1 MKYCV
6 WSVGHLIQYDRI
18 SNSNVEKLIK
28 YTGQKRSRN
37 GTGKRDSVHT
47 PVTTPG
53 GHNFHTTPRGR
64 RDSNH
69 TNNGNRSHELPSLEL
84 DHEPPI
90 ELSKVDDFSD
100 MKNIKNYIFNYS
112 NLVDDLD
119 EEKVSKRLDNLS
131 KYSVWKMK
139 KWVANFQR

>member
-1 MKYCV
+1 VKYCV

-18 SNSNVEKLIK
+18 SNPNVEKLIK
-28 YTGQKRSRN
+28 YTSQKRSRN
-37 GTGKRDSVHT
+37 ATGKRDSVHT

-53 GHNFHTTPRGR
+53 GQNFHTTPRGR

-69 TNNGNRSHELPSLEL
+69 TNKGDRSHELPSLEL
-84 DHEPPI
+84 DHEPI
-90 ELSKVDDFSD
+90 ELAKIDDFSD
-100 MKNIKNYIFNYS
+100 MKNIKNYMFNYS
-112 NLVDDLD
+112 NLLDDLD

-139 KWVANFQR
+139 KWVTNFQR